1 MMEVMHSADVKET
14 ALFVYYLDIPG
25 ITMVCCQARNEPVA
39 GFGIIQEEAPF
50 EHPREI
56 EV

>member
-1 MMEVMHSADVKET
+1 MMEVTHSADVKET